1 MSAKQILAK
10 HEIIQII
17 KRMAFEIY
25 EQNHAVNEIYLAGID
40 DNGVKIAEMIAENLK
55 EISPIQPQLLRIDIE
70 KDIKYQPKVE
80 ISNWP
85 TVDDFSLVVIDDV
98 LNSGRTMMYAICP
111 FLELKVH
118 KLQTAVLVNRSH
130 KRFPIAVD
138 FKGLE
143 LGTTIE
149 EHIQVSMDDDDY
161 SAALY

>member
-25 EQNHAVNEIYLAGID
+25 EQNHELKEIYLAGVD
-40 DNGVKIAEMIAENLK
+40 DNGLKIAEMIAENLR
-55 EISPIQPQLLRIDIE
+55 EISQIQPLIFRIDIDKE
-70 KDIKYQPKVE
+70 VKHQPHVE
-80 ISNWP
+80 ISSLP
-85 TVDDFSLVVIDDV
+85 ESEDFTIVVIDDV
-98 LNSGRTMMYAICP
+98 LNSGRTMMHVLSP
-111 FLELKVH
+111 FLALKVR

-149 EHIQVSMDDDDY
+149 EHIQVSMEDHNY

>member
-10 HEIIQII
+10 REIEQII

-25 EQNHAVNEIYLAGID
+25 EQNHVLKEIYLAGID
-40 DNGVKIAEMIAENLK
+40 DNGLKIAEMIAENLRS
-55 EISPIQPQLLRIDIE
+55 ISQIQPKLLRVDID
-70 KDIKYQPKVE
+70 KDVKYQPKVE
-80 ISNWP
+80 VSNLP
-85 TVDDFSLVVIDDV
+85 ESEDFTIVVIDDV
-98 LNSGRTMMYAICP
+98 LNSGRTMMYALSP
-111 FLELKVH
+111 FLSLKVR

-130 KRFPIAVD
+130 KRFPLAVD

-149 EHIQVSMDDDDY
+149 EHIQVNIKDNNY